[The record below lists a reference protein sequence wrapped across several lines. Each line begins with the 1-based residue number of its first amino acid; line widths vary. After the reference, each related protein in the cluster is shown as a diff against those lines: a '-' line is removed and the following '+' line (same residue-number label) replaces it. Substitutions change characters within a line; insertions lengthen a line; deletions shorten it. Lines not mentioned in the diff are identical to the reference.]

1 MPILQASIT
10 QNFLYHYAIAMQ
22 ILGLSKHLIGFMM
35 QVTECKYS
43 SPVLRYDLMCDRV

>member
-10 QNFLYHYAIAMQ
+10 QNFLYHYAMAMQ
-22 ILGLSKHLIGFMM
+22 FLGLNKHLIGIMM

-43 SPVLRYDLMCDRV
+43 SPVLRYDLVYDRI